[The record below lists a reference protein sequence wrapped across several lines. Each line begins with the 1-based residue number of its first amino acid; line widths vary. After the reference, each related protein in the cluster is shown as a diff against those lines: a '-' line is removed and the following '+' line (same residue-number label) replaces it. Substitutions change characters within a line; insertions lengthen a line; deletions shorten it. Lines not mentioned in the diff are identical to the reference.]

1 MVIAL
6 VSVVAVA
13 ALVVAL
19 LQART
24 ASGLRGELAAARAE
38 ADRAGAALAGVTA
51 ERDAAV
57 QSGRALSAE
66 NARAADE
73 VREAR
78 ARAGELSLLLEAA
91 TSRDDDG
98 DEDDGEGLWSLLLAH
113 VTRRWAAVVGVPP
126 DSRALRAS
134 TPDDQLVEAL
144 GREIER
150 LREEVGVDVEMS
162 VPGRDAPGDELS
174 PTDRVALL
182 VAALELLGA
191 LATTA
196 QRVTVEVGDSLVLTG
211 DGWVDPY
218 RELAAAHER
227 AGAAGV
233 GLGPVETGDERVRL
247 VIHHRASVDT
257 AAR

>member
-1 MVIAL
+1 M
-6 VSVVAVA
+6 
-13 ALVVAL
+13 
-19 LQART
+19 
-24 ASGLRGELAAARAE
+24 
-38 ADRAGAALAGVTA
+38 TA

-57 QSGRALSAE
+57 QRVGLLSAE

-91 TSRDDDG
+91 TSRVDV
-98 DEDDGEGLWSLLLAH
+98 DEDDDGEGLWSLLLAH

-162 VPGRDAPGDELS
+162 VPGRDAVERRAVAHRPGGRCWS
-174 PTDRVALL
+174 PR
-182 VAALELLGA
+182 
-191 LATTA
+191 
-196 QRVTVEVGDSLVLTG
+196 SSCS
-211 DGWVDPY
+211 
-218 RELAAAHER
+218 
-227 AGAAGV
+227 
-233 GLGPVETGDERVRL
+233 
-247 VIHHRASVDT
+247 ASW
-257 AAR
+257 RPPPSG